1 MYLLF
6 VLLYLLAIYKI
17 PPLTPSSKNKC
28 ISMSEKRS
36 NYILVILS
44 IASQL
49 NPGLLK

>member
-6 VLLYLLAIYKI
+6 ALLCPLAMQEIVLLI
-17 PPLTPSSKNKC
+17 PFLINKC
-28 ISMSEKRS
+28 MSKFEMSSYSM
-36 NYILVILS
+36 LVILS